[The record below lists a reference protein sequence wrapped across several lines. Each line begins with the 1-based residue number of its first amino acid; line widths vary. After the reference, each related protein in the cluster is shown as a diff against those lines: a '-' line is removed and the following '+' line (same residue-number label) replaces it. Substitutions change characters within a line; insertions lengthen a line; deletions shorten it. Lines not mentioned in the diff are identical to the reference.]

1 LHKTWHFI
9 KLFGEVIQDP
19 IYLLG
24 GNFVEKEDDVQ
35 LIRKILSGDDAAF
48 GILVEKYQKSVHAF
62 VWRKIGDYHDA
73 EDITQEVFLQAYRKL
88 STLKNTT
95 QFAGWL
101 YVIANRLC
109 IDWMRKQQLIQKRKP
124 AMQSLENTPVEEIEE
139 SSYTQHVLEQRMAE
153 RTAYCHELVQ
163 KLLEK
168 LPENERTVVILYY
181 LDEMPT
187 KEIGKYLGVPVN
199 TIASRLHRARKRL
212 QADREFL
219 GHSELS
225 DNLKENI
232 MNQLEQLRS
241 TFDAFMEQVK
251 SDPASRKEILKKAAN
266 EIEEALK
273 GEITPELVHLAVD
286 EMYPRMGSL
295 GMEKR
300 VPLLRKYM
308 NDASDDTERYWSHKS
323 LVHSLG
329 FLRRNREAIEEQ
341 TRLYRWACKQSEKYV
356 LRIISN
362 LGMSGYWTAEGRID
376 DWIQLYGE
384 ASQRLENPEVSQ
396 YSRCDFL
403 QFGAKILRKNGQL
416 EAALLEIEKLERA
429 NGKPGWRSYFR
440 FWLAIRE
447 NQLLLYSKQENWDR
461 FDQVYTE
468 TNTFIEGE
476 LKKLN
481 AGFPVNTYELIWAAH
496 NIGCCLVWAKRY
508 NEGKRLLQL
517 AIDLGNYNDYNHF
530 MLAVSIWVSE
540 RDREK
545 TLHHLKVAQD
555 EYVVTSYNYL
565 DGYYSSFLET
575 PEFSDI
581 QEDPEFLKA
590 LGQK

>member
-1 LHKTWHFI
+1 M
-9 KLFGEVIQDP
+9 ER
-19 IYLLG
+19 
-24 GNFVEKEDDVQ
+24 EDDVQ
-35 LIRKILSGDDAAF
+35 LIRKVLSGDNAAF
-48 GILVEKYQKSVHAF
+48 GILVEKYQKSVHDLI
-62 VWRKIGDYHDA
+62 WRKIGDYHDA
-73 EDITQEVFLQAYRKL
+73 EDITQDAFLQAYKKL
-88 STLKNTT
+88 STLKNPD

-109 IDWMRKQQLIQKRKP
+109 IDWMRKQKLIQQRKP

-139 SSYTQHVLEQRMAE
+139 SSYTQHVLEQRVTE
-153 RTAYCHELVQ
+153 RTEYRHALVQ
-163 KLLEK
+163 RLLEK
-168 LPENERTVVILYY
+168 LPENERMVVTLYY
-181 LDEMPT
+181 LDEMST

-212 QADREFL
+212 QTDRELLAQEFF
-219 GHSELS
+219 GHSQLS

-232 MNQLEQLRS
+232 MNQLERLHS
-241 TFDAFMEQVK
+241 TFDAFIEQVK
-251 SDPASRKEILKKAAN
+251 SDPASREDILKEASN
-266 EIEEALK
+266 EIEDALK
-273 GEITPELVHLAVD
+273 GEITPELVHLVVD
-286 EMYPRMGSL
+286 EIYPYMGSL

-308 NDASDDTERYWSHKS
+308 DNAPDDTERYWSHKS
-323 LVHSLG
+323 LVNSLG

-362 LGMSGYWTAEGRID
+362 LGMSGYWAAEGRID
-376 DWIQLYGE
+376 DWIQLYNE
-384 ASQRLENPEVSQ
+384 AAERLENPKVSQ

-403 QFGAKILRKNGQL
+403 QFGADILIKNDRL
-416 EAALLEIEKLERA
+416 DAALLEIEKLERA
-429 NGKPGWRSYFR
+429 NGEPGWRSYFR

-447 NQLLLYSKQENWDR
+447 NRLRVYGKQEDWDR
-461 FDQVYTE
+461 FDQVWADAR
-468 TNTFIEGE
+468 TFIEGE
-476 LKKLN
+476 VEKRN
-481 AGFPVNTYELIWAAH
+481 ARYPVNIYELVCAAH
-496 NIGCCLVWAKRY
+496 NVGCCLVWAKKY

-530 MLAVSIWVSE
+530 MLAVSIWASE

-575 PEFSDI
+575 PEFSDVK
-581 QEDPEFLKA
+581 EDSEFLKV

>member
-1 LHKTWHFI
+1 M
-9 KLFGEVIQDP
+9 
-19 IYLLG
+19 
-24 GNFVEKEDDVQ
+24 EKEDDVQ

-48 GILVEKYQKSVHAF
+48 GILVEKHQKSVHALI
-62 VWRKIGDYHDA
+62 WRKIGDYHYAEEIMQDA
-73 EDITQEVFLQAYRKL
+73 FLQAYKKL
-88 STLKNTT
+88 ATLKNPN

-109 IDWMRKQQLIQKRKP
+109 IDWMRKQKWIRKQKP
-124 AMQSLENTPVEEIEE
+124 AMQSLEGTRLEEIEE
-139 SSYTQHVLEQRMAE
+139 SSYTYHMSEQWVAE
-153 RTAYCHELVQ
+153 RTEYCHEFVQ
-163 KLLEK
+163 KLLDK
-168 LPENERTVVILYY
+168 LPENERTVVTLYY

-187 KEIGKYLGVPVN
+187 KEIGKFLGVPVN

-212 QADREFL
+212 QTDQEFL
-219 GHSELS
+219 DQEFFGHLELS

-232 MNQLEQLRS
+232 MSQLEQLRS
-241 TFDAFMEQVK
+241 TFDSFMEQIK
-251 SDPASRKEILKKAAN
+251 SDPASREDILKEAAN
-266 EIEEALK
+266 EIEDALK
-273 GEITPELVHLAVD
+273 GEITSELVHLAVD
-286 EMYPRMGSL
+286 EMYSRMGSL

-300 VPLLRKYM
+300 VPLLRRYM
-308 NDASDDTERYWSHKS
+308 NDAPDNSERYWSHKS

-341 TRLYRWACKQSEKYV
+341 TRLYRWAGKQSEKYV

-362 LGMSGYWTAEGRID
+362 PNTAGCWAAEGRID
-376 DWIQLYGE
+376 DWIQLYNE
-384 ASQRLENPEVSQ
+384 ASERLDNPEVSQ

-403 QFGAKILRKNGQL
+403 QFGAEILRKNDRL
-416 EAALLEIEKLERA
+416 EEALLELEKLERA
-429 NGKPGWRSYFR
+429 NGKPGWRTYFR
-440 FWLAIRE
+440 FWLAVRE
-447 NQLLLYSKQENWDR
+447 NRLLLYSKQEDWDR

-476 LKKLN
+476 LKKLD

-496 NIGCCLVWAKRY
+496 NVGCCLVWAKKY

-530 MLAVSIWVSE
+530 MLAVSIWASE
-540 RDREK
+540 KNREK

-565 DGYYSSFLET
+565 DGYYSSFLKT
-575 PEFSDI
+575 PEFSDVKD
-581 QEDPEFLKA
+581 DPEFLKV